1 MEDSGIGEEL
11 LRAAMCDDFS
21 EVKRLFT
28 AELRN
33 YAGSNGKTI
42 MHAAC
47 QAGGE
52 GNLEMVQWL
61 KEHGAELETKNEAGR
76 VPVQVACEMGNLE
89 IVQYMHAHGAA
100 INVANTHGINSVH
113 SACKTGNL
121 ELVQFLHSQ
130 GCPLDAKD
138 SGGGVAVIY
147 AAAGAGAP
155 SADASLHLI
164 KWLAQQGADLNATN
178 NANIKPLTHA
188 QNRQD
193 ATELVAWLKEN
204 GAN

>member
-1 MEDSGIGEEL
+1 MRKERPSTW
-11 LRAAMCDDFS
+11 RTC
-21 EVKRLFT
+21 T
-28 AELRN
+28 AST
-33 YAGSNGKTI
+33 A
-42 MHAAC
+42 
-47 QAGGE
+47 
-52 GNLEMVQWL
+52 
-61 KEHGAELETKNEAGR
+61 
-76 VPVQVACEMGNLE
+76 
-89 IVQYMHAHGAA
+89 
-100 INVANTHGINSVH
+100 

-138 SGGGVAVIY
+138 SGGGVAIIY

-155 SADASLHLI
+155 SADASLRLI

-188 QNRQD
+188 KNRRD
-193 ATELVAWLKEN
+193 ATELVAWLREN